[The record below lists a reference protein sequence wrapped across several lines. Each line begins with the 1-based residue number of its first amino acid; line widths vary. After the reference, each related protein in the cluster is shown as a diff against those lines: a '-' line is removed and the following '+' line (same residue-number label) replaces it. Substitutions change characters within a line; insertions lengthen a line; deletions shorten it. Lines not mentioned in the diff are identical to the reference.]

1 MFVPR
6 KAALA
11 LPAVLVLT
19 LGGCALL
26 EPAGTNVPLTGIA
39 ACALGHTWTQD
50 FEGLKQYI
58 TDDLGKNGIAAT
70 GVTFTGEQTMTWDD
84 KAHVVITSDYSVAV
98 TTAEAEDKT
107 LTVTE
112 NHTGT
117 ASGAAYINGDV
128 AIPRNWKNELSYE
141 AVADSN
147 GEPLEAAPY
156 AVPNTSFDDAVGLI
170 LTCDGST
177 LTIHPRGSQLTQ
189 TWTLVK

>member
-11 LPAVLVLT
+11 LPALLVLT

-50 FEGLKQYI
+50 FEGIKQQI
-58 TDDLGKNGIAAT
+58 TDDLSKKGINAT
-70 GVTFTGEQTMTWDD
+70 GITVTGEQTMEWTE
-84 KAHVVITSDYSVAV
+84 KSQMSISGDYTIAV

-112 NHTGT
+112 AHHGT

-128 AIPRNWKNELSYE
+128 AIPRNWETTFGWDTTADLS
-141 AVADSN
+141 
-147 GEPLEAAPY
+147 GETLEAPPY
-156 AVPNTSFDDAVGLI
+156 GLPVTVFDDSVGLI
-170 LTCDGST
+170 LTCDGDT
-177 LTIHPRGSQLTQ
+177 LTIHPRGSKLTQ
-189 TWTLVK
+189 TWNLVK

>member
-1 MFVPR
+1 MFVSR

-50 FEGLKQYI
+50 FEGLKQQI
-58 TDDLGKNGIAAT
+58 TDVLGKNGIAAT
-70 GVTFTGEQTMTWDD
+70 GVTFTGEQIMTWDE
-84 KAHVVITSDYSVAV
+84 KAHMTITGDYSVAV
-98 TTAEAEDKT
+98 TTAEAEEKT

-112 NHTGT
+112 AHSGT

-128 AIPRNWKNELSYE
+128 AIPRNWDNKLTSDASADLS
-141 AVADSN
+141 
-147 GEPLEAAPY
+147 GEPLEAPPY
-156 AVPNTSFDDAVGLI
+156 GLPVTTFDDAVGLI
-170 LTCDGST
+170 LTCDGDT
-177 LTIHPRGSQLTQ
+177 LTIHPRGTQLTQ

>member
-1 MFVPR
+1 MFVSR

-50 FEGLKQYI
+50 FEGLKQQI
-58 TDDLGKNGIAAT
+58 IDSLGKNGIAAT
-70 GVTFTGEQTMTWDD
+70 GVTFTGEQTMTWDE
-84 KAHVVITSDYSVAV
+84 KSHMTLKGDYTIAV
-98 TTAEAEDKT
+98 TTAEAEEKT

-112 NHTGT
+112 AHSGT

-128 AIPRNWKNELSYE
+128 AIPRNWDNKLGWDTTADLSGE
-141 AVADSN
+141 A
-147 GEPLEAAPY
+147 LEAPPY
-156 AVPNTSFDDAVGLI
+156 GLPATTFDDAVGLI
-170 LTCDGST
+170 LTCDGDT
-177 LTIHPRGSQLTQ
+177 MTISPRGTKLTQ
-189 TWTLVK
+189 TWKLVE